1 MTGPVHKLG
10 PAARDDAMRRRAGGV
25 AQLLV
30 QLSRRVLEK
39 RHADDLHAVQWSA
52 LRYFARAGRRSATVM
67 GLATYLGNTTGS
79 ASRTVRSLVERG
91 LIVGEPLRE
100 DARSVALTLTAA
112 GEAALRE
119 DPLNDVT
126 DALAQIDEDDLARL
140 GDVLDRIHETMT
152 ARRRRTHGGTH
163 EGTDL

>member
-1 MTGPVHKLG
+1 MSVMGPVEERK
-10 PAARDDAMRRRAGGV
+10 PPVTDDAVRRRAGGV

-39 RHADDLHAVQWSA
+39 RDADDLHAAQWSA

-126 DALAQIDEDDLARL
+126 DALAQIAEDDLARL
-140 GDVLDRIHETMT
+140 GDVLDRVHQTMT
-152 ARRRRTHGGTH
+152 ERRQ
-163 EGTDL
+163 